1 MQYSAVLAKPYKNL
15 YHIFMDEQT
24 LEALEYNKIIG
35 ILSELAATSC
45 GKALCASIKP
55 AASFEYIN
63 NALLDAFEMQE
74 VLKVYK
80 DIPFSGIN
88 DVRQYLKKLSI
99 EGAYLLPE
107 EFLELKSTLVA
118 IHFIK
123 DFFIPISSK
132 YPRTSARTA
141 ILSLYNELLNNI
153 EDTFDAKGFIKDNAS
168 PELSW
173 IRREISETRGRAR
186 NILNELLNRQ
196 DLKPAFQED
205 FITIRDDR
213 FVLALKADFKGKIKG
228 IIHGESGS
236 GETYFVE
243 PFETVELNNQLT
255 MLARDEKDEEIKILK
270 NLSGLVQTRKHDIE
284 KDIEGLAEID
294 VIHAKAKLGIMLNA
308 TMPEISAGG
317 SVHIINARH
326 PLLALK
332 NSAVPIDIHLEDGK
346 KVFVISGANTGGKT
360 AALKTLGLIMLM
372 AQSGLLIP
380 ASEGSQINIFDNV
393 VADIGDRQDIQL
405 NLSTFSGH
413 LKRLGEILDTAGEN
427 TLVLIDE
434 ICDGTDPIEAGALS
448 LAILE
453 RLKTL
458 NATTVVTTHLNTLKS
473 FAYANTFAQNIS
485 VEFDEATLKPTYKLI
500 YGIPGQ
506 SCALTI
512 AEKWGIGKDVIERA
526 KEFLK
531 GTEGAGIEFI
541 KALEQGKKAA
551 ATEREK
557 YEGLN
562 KEAGLLNE
570 RRRQAMDRFDEERHK
585 LLDKERKR
593 AEEVIKKAE
602 AEIKKIVEEAK
613 VQGFK
618 GSRVQ
623 EELKDIKKETVDALK
638 TEKKKSSYIPSI
650 GDIVAIMGHGNKG
663 KIIDV
668 HLEAK
673 EAEVLVGSIKVK
685 VSFESIEK
693 AEGSRI
699 QGIEG
704 SRGKTTMLLEP
715 FSKEINIIGLTIDEA
730 MPMVDKFID
739 NALLNG
745 LDSVVIIHGSGTGRL
760 RNAVQEYLKRHT
772 AVKGFHFA
780 DQKHGGTGAT
790 VMELS

>member
-1 MQYSAVLAKPYKNL
+1 
-15 YHIFMDEQT
+15 MDKET
-24 LEALEYNKIIG
+24 LEALEYHKIIE
-35 ILSELAATSC
+35 ILSELAATAC
-45 GKALCASIKP
+45 GKSICASIKP
-55 AASFEYIN
+55 AVSFEYIN
-63 NALLDAFEMQE
+63 NALLDTSEMQE

-80 DIPFSGIN
+80 NIPLSGIN

-141 ILSLYNELLNNI
+141 ILSLYNELLNSI

-173 IRREISETRGRAR
+173 IRKEISETRVRAR

-213 FVLALKADFKGKIKG
+213 FVLALKADFKGRIKG

-270 NLSGLVQTRKHDIE
+270 NLSGLVKTRKHDIE

-294 VIHAKAKLGIMLNA
+294 VIHAKAKLGIMLNSA
-308 TMPEISAGG
+308 MPEISAGG
-317 SVHIINARH
+317 NVHIINARH

-332 NSAVPIDIHLEDGK
+332 NSAVPIDIHLEEHK
-346 KVFVISGANTGGKT
+346 RVFIISGANTGGKT

-372 AQSGLLIP
+372 AQSGFLIP

-434 ICDGTDPIEAGALS
+434 ICDGTDPVEAGALS

-453 RLKTL
+453 RLKML
-458 NATTVVTTHLNTLKS
+458 DATTVVTTHLNTLKS
-473 FAYANTFAQNIS
+473 FAYTNIFAQNIS

-512 AEKWGIGKDVIERA
+512 AEKWGMGKDVIERA

-541 KALEQGKKAA
+541 KSLEQEKKTAMD
-551 ATEREK
+551 ERK
-557 YEGLN
+557 RYENLN

-570 RRRQAMDRFDEERHK
+570 RRRQAIDRFDEERHK
-585 LLDKERKR
+585 LLDRERKR

-602 AEIKKIVEEAK
+602 QEIKNIVAEAR
-613 VQGFK
+613 VQGSK
-618 GSRVQ
+618 DARVQ
-623 EELKDIKKETVDALK
+623 REAVEDIKAKTLDALK
-638 TEKKKSSYIPSI
+638 TEKKKSSYTPSI

-663 KIIDV
+663 KVIDV
-668 HLEAK
+668 NAETK
-673 EAEVLVGSIKVK
+673 EADVLVGSVKVK
-685 VSFESIEK
+685 VKFESIEK
-693 AEGSRI
+693 VQGSRG

-704 SRGKTTMLLEP
+704 SRGKTTILLEP

-730 MPMVDKFID
+730 MPKVDKFID
-739 NALLNG
+739 NALLNA

-760 RNAVQEYLKRHT
+760 RNAVQEYLKTHN

-780 DQKHGGTGAT
+780 DQKHGGAGAT
-790 VMELS
+790 VVELG

>member
-1 MQYSAVLAKPYKNL
+1 
-15 YHIFMDEQT
+15 MDEQT
-24 LEALEYNKIIG
+24 LDALEYHKIIE
-35 ILSELAATSC
+35 ILSGLAITSC
-45 GKALCASIKP
+45 GKSICASIKP
-55 AASFEYIN
+55 AASFEYVN
-63 NALLDAFEMQE
+63 KALLDTFEMME

-80 DIPFSGIN
+80 NIPLAGIN

-107 EFLELKSTLVA
+107 EFLELKSTLDA
-118 IHFIK
+118 IHFLK

-141 ILSLYNELLNNI
+141 ILSLYNELLNDI
-153 EDTFDAKGFIKDNAS
+153 EDTFDEKGFIKDNAS

-173 IRREISETRGRAR
+173 IRREISETRNRAR

-213 FVLALKADFKGKIKG
+213 FVLALKADFKGKVKG

-243 PFETVELNNQLT
+243 PYESVELNNQLT

-270 NLSGLVQTRKHDIE
+270 NLSGLVKTRKHDIE

-294 VIHAKAKLGIMLNA
+294 AIHAKARLGIMLNA
-308 TMPEISAGG
+308 AMPEISAGG
-317 SVHIINARH
+317 SVHIVNARH

-332 NSAVPIDIHLEDGK
+332 NNAVPIDINLEKGK
-346 KVFVISGANTGGKT
+346 MIFIISGANTGGKT
-360 AALKTLGLIMLM
+360 AALKTLGLLMLM

-380 ASEGSQINIFDNV
+380 ASEGSQVNIFDNV
-393 VADIGDRQDIQL
+393 IADIGDRQDIQL

-413 LKRLGEILDTAGEN
+413 LKRLGEILDKAKEK

-458 NATTVVTTHLNTLKS
+458 GAATVVTTHLNTLKS

-500 YGIPGQ
+500 YGVPGQ

-512 AEKWGIGKDVIERA
+512 AEKWGIGRDVIEKA
-526 KEFLK
+526 NGFLK

-541 KALEQGKKAA
+541 KTLEHEKKAA
-551 ATEREK
+551 MDERK
-557 YEGLN
+557 RYEDLN
-562 KEAGLLNE
+562 KESGLLNE
-570 RRRQAMDRFDEERHK
+570 RRRQAIDRFDEERHK
-585 LLDKERKR
+585 LIDKERKR

-602 AEIKKIVEEAK
+602 AEIKKIVEEAR

-618 GSRVQ
+618 DSRIR
-623 EELKDIKKETVDALK
+623 EEFKDIKKETIDALK
-638 TEKKKSSYIPSI
+638 TEKKRGQYIPKV

-663 KIIDV
+663 KVIA
-668 HLEAK
+668 LNEETK
-673 EAEVLVGSIKVK
+673 EAEVLVGSMKVK
-685 VSFESIEK
+685 AAFESIEK
-693 AEGSRI
+693 TEGASG
-699 QGIEG
+699 QGGEG
-704 SRGKTTMLLEP
+704 ARGKIIQSSES
-715 FSKEINIIGLTIDEA
+715 FSREINIIGLIIDEA
-730 MPMVDKFID
+730 MPKVDKFID

-745 LDSVVIIHGSGTGRL
+745 LDTVIIIHGSGTGRL
-760 RNAVQEYLKRHT
+760 RNAVQEYLKGHT

-780 DQKHGGTGAT
+780 DQKHGGTGTT
-790 VMELS
+790 VVELG